1 MENQRTQVMRAGE
14 TEIGRRGFLTLAGLG
29 GVSPLLAWSDAAQ
42 ASADPRE
49 EPERPKAQAPVHGS
63 TSQGDIYTRMFGL
76 KSVIN
81 AEGPVTALGGTLLS
95 EAVTNAMA
103 AASREFVDLNQLYT
117 AAGVRLAELT
127 RSEAAIVTSGAF
139 AAMTL
144 AAAACVAGDDEK
156 KIAALPHPTWPRR
169 EAIIQRAHST
179 PYEQAYRDAGMTLIY
194 VDTEE
199 EMRAAISDRTAMIA
213 GLINTEK
220 MKLPGIIPLKQLVAI
235 GKSAGVPVYFDASFS
250 VTHNSPPSSLWRY
263 TQMGADL
270 VGISGGKGL
279 HGPQA
284 SGILAGRADLIASA
298 RRHVSPNPA
307 GLGRG
312 MKVDKEVVVGL
323 MVAIEQFLKRDA
335 DALYRRDCE
344 RVDRMKAYVSDIP
357 GVRLGHDDQFFGPG
371 VVLMWDQADIR
382 LSYSD
387 FAKQM
392 LASEKP
398 ISVIIASG
406 PTAYFGPVNGPAL
419 YAGYLNDGED
429 VIVGKRAREILLA
442 ARRA

>member
-1 MENQRTQVMRAGE
+1 
-14 TEIGRRGFLTLAGLG
+14 
-29 GVSPLLAWSDAAQ
+29 
-42 ASADPRE
+42 
-49 EPERPKAQAPVHGS
+49 
-63 TSQGDIYTRMFGL
+63 
-76 KSVIN
+76 
-81 AEGPVTALGGTLLS
+81 
-95 EAVTNAMA
+95 
-103 AASREFVDLNQLYT
+103 
-117 AAGVRLAELT
+117 
-127 RSEAAIVTSGAF
+127 
-139 AAMTL
+139 MTL
-144 AAAACVAGDDEK
+144 AAAACLAGNDPE
-156 KIAALPHPTWPRR
+156 KIAALPQPTWPRR
-169 EAIIQRAHST
+169 ETLMQRAHST
-179 PYEQAYRDAGMTLIY
+179 GAYEQAYRDAGMTLVY

-199 EMRAAISDRTAMIA
+199 QMRAAISDRTAMIA

-220 MKLPGIIPLKQLVAI
+220 MQVPGIIPLKQLVAI
-235 GKSAGVPVYFDASFS
+235 GKGAGVPVYFDASFS

-298 RRHVSPNPA
+298 RRHMSPNPA
-307 GLGRG
+307 GLARG

-335 DALYRRDCE
+335 DALYRRDRE

-357 GVRLGHDDQFFGPG
+357 GVRLGYDDQYFGPG
-371 VVLMWDQADIR
+371 VVLMWDQADIH
-382 LSYSD
+382 LSYGD